1 MTFLQTSVWLYRKL
15 LWTYPPD
22 LRRDFGD
29 DMAMIFADDLEQRG
43 AIATWRC
50 ALVELATIALP
61 GLKSNPL
68 VLVPALSFAFAAGS
82 LSVELGCAIH
92 FSPPMGAAK
101 LLEQFRLAVFL
112 PSTLDAVVALVVTR
126 FYASR
131 AVTTLRLH

>member
-1 MTFLQTSVWLYRKL
+1 MRLLQTSAWLYQKL
-15 LWTYPPD
+15 LWAYPPD

-29 DMAMIFADDLEQRG
+29 DMTMIFAADFEERG

-50 ALVELATIALP
+50 ALAELATVALP
-61 GLKSNPL
+61 GLRSKPV
-68 VLVPALSFAFAAGS
+68 VLVPALSFVFAAAS
-82 LSVELGCAIH
+82 LSVELGCAVH
-92 FSPPMGAAK
+92 FAGPMGAAK

-112 PSTLDAVVALVVTR
+112 PSTLDAIVALVVTR

>member
-1 MTFLQTSVWLYRKL
+1 MRLLHTSAWLYRKL
-15 LWTYPPD
+15 LWAYPPD

-29 DMAMIFADDLEQRG
+29 EMAIIFAADLEERG
-43 AIATWRC
+43 MIATWRC
-50 ALVELATIALP
+50 AIAELATIALP

-68 VLVPALSFAFAAGS
+68 VLVPALSFIFAASS
-82 LSVELGCAIH
+82 LSVELGCAVH
-92 FSPPMGAAK
+92 FAGPMGAAR

-131 AVTTLRLH
+131 VVTTLQLN